1 MRRTHTVIAIP
12 RALHML
18 TGVKVVRVGLR
29 RVWVTR
35 EQRTDW
41 VPRSHLPADLPE
53 SAAELAG
60 VALDAV
66 KAFPDGWER

>member
-1 MRRTHTVIAIP
+1 MRRTHTAIAIP

-41 VPRSHLPADLPE
+41 VPRSHLPAVLPDKPAE
-53 SAAELAG
+53 IASLAAE
-60 VALDAV
+60 AV
-66 KAFPDGWER
+66 RNFPEGWER